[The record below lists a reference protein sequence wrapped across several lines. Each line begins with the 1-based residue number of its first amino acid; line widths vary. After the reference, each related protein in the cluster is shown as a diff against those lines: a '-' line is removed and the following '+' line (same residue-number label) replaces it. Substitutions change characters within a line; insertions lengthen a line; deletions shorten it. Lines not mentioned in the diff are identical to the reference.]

1 MTLTQTAIDRELL
14 LVPAPDV
21 ADVGPGE
28 PYPAPPV
35 GGPVP
40 DPATPGGAVRSVL
53 RAALV
58 VLAVV
63 SVGMVVQLAVISPLE
78 YRASQVSLLNSF
90 RTEVALGTAP
100 LGPVGPDHHL
110 LPLGS
115 PMALLTIPS
124 LGVRAVVLE
133 GTTAS
138 VLTKG
143 PGHFRNTVFP
153 GGAGTSVILGRA
165 AAFGG
170 PFGRIA
176 QLRQGQLIVVST
188 QVGTSRFR
196 VVRVRPAGAR
206 VLAGAPGA
214 ARLTLGTASG
224 PSYAPSGVVWVDA
237 DKVGAPLAAAAVPAV
252 QLLPGEQP
260 LATDASTLWALLLWL
275 EALAALLAGAVW
287 AWRRWGKAQAWIVF
301 AAPMLLVWTFI
312 ADQVVRLL
320 PNLL

>member
-1 MTLTQTAIDRELL
+1 VTLTQTAIDRELL

-206 VLAGAPGA
+206 VLAVDLPSGLDCDTGLAAGACVRADITATFVARKVGFDAPGA
-214 ARLTLGTASG
+214 SVYTGSVHVLDIGVPARLLADVGTG
-224 PSYAPSGVVWVDA
+224 
-237 DKVGAPLAAAAVPAV
+237 
-252 QLLPGEQP
+252 
-260 LATDASTLWALLLWL
+260 
-275 EALAALLAGAVW
+275 
-287 AWRRWGKAQAWIVF
+287 QA
-301 AAPMLLVWTFI
+301 
-312 ADQVVRLL
+312 
-320 PNLL
+320 